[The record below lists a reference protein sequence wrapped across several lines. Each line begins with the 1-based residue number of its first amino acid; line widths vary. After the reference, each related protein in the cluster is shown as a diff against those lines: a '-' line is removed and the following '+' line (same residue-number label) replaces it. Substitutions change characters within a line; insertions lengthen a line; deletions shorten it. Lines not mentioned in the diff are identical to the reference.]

1 MQMIPA
7 YRFRDGFSTLR
18 KKDSMI
24 DTCLQVLDKGECIL
38 IFGEGNHSYEW
49 NLRPLQKGFAR
60 IAIAAEEKY
69 NWKQDVQIVPLGVQ
83 YESHMNFRSRVLVT
97 FGKPIPAR
105 EYMSGEKSA
114 QENMDAII
122 TAVEENLKPLI
133 LNIPTDRYHDALAY
147 LNVHRT
153 RKQDLTE
160 QLTEDQRVVDEFYK
174 NPKTGTG
181 KINKPFN
188 PFYFYYAINHIIP
201 RAVLG
206 WVLNNKVTDHQF
218 TGSVKYALGMVL
230 FPLFQVI
237 QTAIV
242 WGLSGSLTIAGIYL
256 MSLLLSVI
264 SIRN

>member
-1 MQMIPA
+1 MIPA

-24 DTCLQVLDKGECIL
+24 DTCLQLLDKGECIL

-49 NLRPLQKGFAR
+49 SLRPLQKGFAR

-69 NWKQDVQIVPLGVQ
+69 NWKKDVQIVPLGVQ

-105 EYMSGEKSA
+105 EYMSREKSA
-114 QENMDAII
+114 QENMDALVG
-122 TAVEENLKPLI
+122 AVEESLKPLI
-133 LNIPTDRYHDALAY
+133 LNIPSDRYKEALAY
-147 LNVHRT
+147 MNAHRT
-153 RKQDLTE
+153 RKPDLVE
-160 QLTEDQRVVDEFYK
+160 QLTEDQRLVEEFYT
-174 NPKTGTG
+174 NPKPVTN
-181 KINKPFN
+181 KVSKPFN
-188 PFYFYYAINHIIP
+188 LFYFYYAINHFIP

-206 WVLNNKVTDHQF
+206 WVLNNKVSDVQF
-218 TGSVKYALGMVL
+218 TGSVKYALGMIL
-230 FPLFQVI
+230 FPLFQLI

-242 WGLSGSLTIAGIYL
+242 WGISGSLTIAGIYL
-256 MSLLLSVI
+256 LSLLLSVI